1 MSQVSI
7 NEVFCND
14 FLLTYQEHTMKIDLH
29 LIYISYIFRFVIEIY
44 ICLYL
49 EVQIICWFYT
59 NEIALLLLIV
69 AISTIILLIL
79 TYINLY

>member
-14 FLLTYQEHTMKIDLH
+14 FVLTYQEYTMKIDLH

-49 EVQIICWFYT
+49 EVQIIC
-59 NEIALLLLIV
+59 
-69 AISTIILLIL
+69 
-79 TYINLY
+79 